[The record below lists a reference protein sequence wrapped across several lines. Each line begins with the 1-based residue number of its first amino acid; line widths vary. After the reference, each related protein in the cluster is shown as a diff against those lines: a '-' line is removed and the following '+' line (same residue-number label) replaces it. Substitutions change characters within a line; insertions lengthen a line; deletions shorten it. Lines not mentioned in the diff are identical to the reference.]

1 MINLRNKKIDFVNSA
16 TINDAK
22 NYRLI
27 SLKKEGK
34 CEQEVIE
41 KGKNIF
47 NIGATPIKTRYA
59 TATSIE
65 NGIRVATQESNNGSL
80 GNQYVVYSLLDLSNN
95 KYLGK
100 TIRMKCNFIASG
112 ENQAKYCLTRSN
124 GVGTTD
130 VATALYVDNNK
141 TISYT
146 VGEITD
152 DRTNLVVFF
161 YGNDNSQ
168 TSVVGD
174 HVDYTNIIITID
186 NEDMTYEPYRIP
198 SPSPDN
204 PSEIKCIKGTNLLK
218 GLSTSTTDTDYWY
231 SVSTPY
237 FTPLEDGWGKF
248 EYDNT
253 SGTSTA
259 FVNAKVKLN
268 AVELKENTNYTLIM
282 EIRNSNI
289 SKNAGAF
296 LQMVSA
302 NATIAFQNAA
312 SLGYSNINSG
322 GIYKSVIKTKE
333 SFTGISTAIDT
344 YLRLAKGTKGTVE
357 ARISLFEGDVPISDY
372 VPYGCIQIKN
382 VGKNLVNPTLQSYTN
397 NGVTFTNNGDGT
409 YTLNGTST
417 AGMDNQIRKVTD
429 RINVYKDKFYKL
441 SVKEFGGTKSG
452 NASANV
458 RLVIGNTNTW
468 AWLVSRDNA
477 RQPSD
482 DGYIDIVN
490 YYIAKNVIFNDYRI
504 GIQLE
509 IVDNASSSSTEW
521 EQYKSNSVNINL
533 QGNELCSLPNNVKDE
548 LIIENGR
555 AKIIKNARHISLAVK
570 DMNNGDEFSGWR
582 NVPFLHDDY
591 PNQNSFLDNVTI
603 SFLCN
608 IGIASEHRISINTT
622 GSLSTLFLPKST
634 NNKLTQLQWKEQ
646 YPNLV
651 LDLCYKTPKSY
662 EIDLGAV
669 ILPETFEGI
678 NNINISSNLDSNTS
692 IVYVNE
698 IVEFKSSLIKVYDS
712 NEKTFASNGIKTLH
726 PLLAEVTKK
735 DNGDYYLELRDTLDN
750 LDYYQKGMIIRCTTP
765 WGIQGFR
772 CDNPIINNKRI
783 ECKAWHLSYDS
794 KNYIIKDAYA
804 VDKNCND
811 ALNHFNSSTD
821 KTSPFTCVSDIAKI
835 VSTRAVRKALFEVYE
850 WLITDEKYGGHWYR
864 DNWNLSIKSS
874 IGEDRGVVL
883 AQNKNITDMKISE
896 NWDDVCTKILPYTT
910 DGENAIL
917 LDDTYVEVGEELYDL
932 PYSKVIKFENQLKQE
947 DYETYDAF
955 LSATKTW
962 LEAQANSYL
971 QENKFPKI
979 NYSVSAKIDNIS
991 DVGDVIH
998 VKHPKCKVDITTNVI
1013 GITYDVNRDKYI
1025 KIEFGNF
1032 KKEIKNLAQEISETV
1047 KKDTENKIEEA
1058 KNLLQKE
1065 LEDSTSKINNTF
1077 GNSYVIYE
1085 GDKILVVDTLPKENA
1100 KYVIKIS
1107 NGGIGF
1113 SQNGI
1118 NGTFTSAWTIDG
1130 TLNMQNINVINLTA
1144 SLIKGGTLK
1153 LGGLNNSSGTFELYD
1168 ETGRLML
1175 LEDKTGLTVY
1185 ALNGDYV
1192 KLNADVGFAGYNK
1205 NDAKIYWADGEVFHM
1220 RNAEVENELKVAG
1233 MIKFVPINTSDSRG
1247 IGIVAIPG

>member
-34 CEQEVIE
+34 CEQEVIDHH
-41 KGKNIF
+41 KNLINF
-47 NIGATPIKTRYA
+47 SKLVYDNDVCILNFSNDILKITGIDNS
-59 TATSIE
+59 TSQLC
-65 NGIRVATQESNNGSL
+65 VLT
-80 GNQYVVYSLLDLSNN
+80 YDLLDVAKQNPGKSLYFSFENKSVQNIDTMFVDIIETFNGYTTNKRLS
-95 KYLGK
+95 
-100 TIRMKCNFIASG
+100 
-112 ENQAKYCLTRSN
+112 ENQ
-124 GVGTTD
+124 V
-130 VATALYVDNNK
+130 
-141 TISYT
+141 
-146 VGEITD
+146 
-152 DRTNLVVFF
+152 
-161 YGNDNSQ
+161 Q
-168 TSVVGD
+168 TSVTIPSNSNNITM
-174 HVDYTNIIITID
+174 YTFRIYINVETYLSSSSIATITKPMLHFGTESI
-186 NEDMTYEPYRIP
+186 EYEPYKELM
-198 SPSPDN
+198 PSPDN
-204 PSEIKCIKGTNLLK
+204 PSEIKSIKGTNLLK

-382 VGKNLVNPTLQSYTN
+382 NGKNLFDGIFELGIINGSTGKNGSSSNIDYIRNKNYIPVKELTNYKFSSPDYTGESVFVYEYKEDFSYN
-397 NGVTFTNNGDGT
+397 L
-409 YTLNGTST
+409 TLNK
-417 AGMDNQIRKVTD
+417 A
-429 RINVYKDKFYKL
+429 
-441 SVKEFGGTKSG
+441 
-452 NASANV
+452 
-458 RLVIGNTNTW
+458 
-468 AWLVSRDNA
+468 
-477 RQPSD
+477 
-482 DGYIDIVN
+482 
-490 YYIAKNVIFNDYRI
+490 
-504 GIQLE
+504 IQLSSYLTTNKDTKY
-509 IVDNASSSSTEW
+509 IRFRPSVASTDINIKFQLEEGTQATEY
-521 EQYKSNSVNINL
+521 EPYQEKILNIDL
-533 QGNELCSLPNNVKDE
+533 QGNELCSLPNNIKDE
-548 LIIENGR
+548 LVIENGR
-555 AKIIKNARHISLAVK
+555 AKIIKRVGKNILDGNDTGINAISSWAETALSGSYQASFCNWITK
-570 DMNNGDEFSGWR
+570 KTNNNYIAISDYFEKGLISDRINKTNIIYTFTDGIMR
-582 NVPFLHDDY
+582 IATNVATTKADFL
-591 PNQNSFLDNVTI
+591 TW
-603 SFLCN
+603 
-608 IGIASEHRISINTT
+608 
-622 GSLSTLFLPKST
+622 LSTHNTIVYYELA
-634 NNKLTQLQWKEQ
+634 
-646 YPNLV
+646 
-651 LDLCYKTPKSY
+651 TPT

-678 NNINISSNLDSNTS
+678 NNINVSSNLDSNTS

-712 NEKTFASNGIKTLH
+712 TETTFATNGIKTLH

-835 VSTRAVRKALFEVYE
+835 VSTRAVRKTLFEVYE

-883 AQNKNITDMKISE
+883 AQNKNITDMKITE

-955 LSATKTW
+955 LLATKTW

-979 NYSVSAKIDNIS
+979 NYSVSAKVDNIS

-1100 KYVIKIS
+1100 KYALKIS

-1205 NDAKIYWADGEVFHM
+1205 NDVKIYWADGEVFHM

-1233 MIKFVPINTSDSRG
+1233 MIKFVPVNTSDNRG

>member
-34 CEQEVIE
+34 CEQEVIDYH
-41 KGKNIF
+41 KNLIDFLKLVHDSAVCTLNFSNDTLKITGIDNSTSQLCVLTYDLLDVAKQNPGKSLYFSFKNTSVQ
-47 NIGATPIKTRYA
+47 NIGAMFVDI
-59 TATSIE
+59 IE
-65 NGIRVATQESNNGSL
+65 TFNGGTT
-80 GNQYVVYSLLDLSNN
+80 N
-95 KYLGK
+95 KKL
-100 TIRMKCNFIASG
+100 F
-112 ENQAKYCLTRSN
+112 ENQ
-124 GVGTTD
+124 V
-130 VATALYVDNNK
+130 
-141 TISYT
+141 
-146 VGEITD
+146 
-152 DRTNLVVFF
+152 
-161 YGNDNSQ
+161 Q
-168 TSVVGD
+168 TSVTIPSD
-174 HVDYTNIIITID
+174 SNNITMYTFRIYIYVETYLSSSSIATITKPMLHFGTESI
-186 NEDMTYEPYRIP
+186 EYEPYKELMP
-198 SPSPDN
+198 TPDN
-204 PSEIKCIKGTNLLK
+204 PSEIENVKGKNLWDNSNYETNTSSGVEIKNNGFKFVRGEQTGGKYIAKKINVVKGNTYTFSAISSSFGTNYFYICIYRTKVYGTLVK
-218 GLSTSTTDTDYWY
+218 STIANFLTYTATETEELYFTFIIGSAITEVEASNIQLEVGTVATDYL
-231 SVSTPY
+231 PY
-237 FTPLEDGWGKF
+237 DT
-248 EYDNT
+248 
-253 SGTSTA
+253 
-259 FVNAKVKLN
+259 VQVK
-268 AVELKENTNYTLIM
+268 
-282 EIRNSNI
+282 
-289 SKNAGAF
+289 
-296 LQMVSA
+296 
-302 NATIAFQNAA
+302 
-312 SLGYSNINSG
+312 
-322 GIYKSVIKTKE
+322 
-333 SFTGISTAIDT
+333 D
-344 YLRLAKGTKGTVE
+344 
-357 ARISLFEGDVPISDY
+357 
-372 VPYGCIQIKN
+372 
-382 VGKNLVNPTLQSYTN
+382 VGKNLVNP
-397 NGVTFTNNGDGT
+397 NGVSKIESDLTFTNNGNGIFT
-409 YTLNGTST
+409 VSGTST
-417 AGMDNQIRKVTD
+417 TNRSFRLSTQQIELNANQPYTQSVITIAGTKIGEV
-429 RINVYKDKFYKL
+429 VV
-441 SVKEFGGTKSG
+441 SVKNRSNKITYNYIAG
-452 NASANV
+452 NQTITPTEN
-458 RLVIGNTNTW
+458 LITNT
-468 AWLVSRDNA
+468 
-477 RQPSD
+477 
-482 DGYIDIVN
+482 YT
-490 YYIAKNVIFNDYRI
+490 YYIAAGKTVNWTFKV
-504 GIQLE
+504 QLE
-509 IVDNASSSSTEW
+509 KGSTSTDYETYQ
-521 EQYKSNSVNINL
+521 ENTLNINL
-533 QGNELCSLPNNVKDE
+533 QGNELCSLPNNIKDE
-548 LIIENGR
+548 LVIENGR
-555 AKIIKNARHISLAVK
+555 AKIIKKIGKINLNGSERWGQNVNQTKDNTSYYYTYALDNLAKKSSQLGTLRSNFFINQETYNVDREGISMSAAA
-570 DMNNGDEFSGWR
+570 
-582 NVPFLHDDY
+582 PFLR
-591 PNQNSFLDNVTI
+591 L
-603 SFLCN
+603 
-608 IGIASEHRISINTT
+608 RINTSVVST
-622 GSLSTLFLPKST
+622 PEKLLTWLSTHNTTVYYELA
-634 NNKLTQLQWKEQ
+634 
-646 YPNLV
+646 
-651 LDLCYKTPKSY
+651 TPT

-678 NNINISSNLDSNTS
+678 NNITVSSNLDSNTS

-811 ALNHFNSSTD
+811 ALNHFNSLTD

-835 VSTRAVRKALFEVYE
+835 VSTRAVRKTLFDVYE

-955 LSATKTW
+955 LSATKIW

-1205 NDAKIYWADGEVFHM
+1205 NDIKIYWADGEVFHM

-1233 MIKFVPINTSDSRG
+1233 MIKFVPVNTSDNRG

>member
-1 MINLRNKKIDFVNSA
+1 MITVRSKKVDFVNST

-34 CEQEVIE
+34 SYQEVVEPSPNLYNYKDTNEVSEGITVDDNGWITISYDNTNGTE
-41 KGKNIF
+41 KVVLKYLTNNLKLQESKAYTVIAEVKNVSNSGTGIYF
-47 NIGATPIKTRYA
+47 YPNNGGQWSWFEGQF
-59 TATSIE
+59 ATSRIFAF
-65 NGIRVATQESNNGSL
+65 N
-80 GNQYVVYSLLDLSNN
+80 DLSNN
-95 KYLGK
+95 SIKIFQRG
-100 TIRMKCNFIASG
+100 
-112 ENQAKYCLTRSN
+112 TRTSFDN
-124 GVGTTD
+124 VTGGIGTAVEFGVGT
-130 VATALYVDNNK
+130 
-141 TISYT
+141 S
-146 VGEITD
+146 GSITF
-152 DRTNLVVFF
+152 RL
-161 YGNDNSQ
+161 
-168 TSVVGD
+168 SVLED
-174 HVDYTNIIITID
+174 LSIT
-186 NEDMTYEPYRIP
+186 EDAFVYFPYIQYIEQKP
-198 SPSPDN
+198 TPDN
-204 PSEIKCIKGTNLLK
+204 PSEIKSIKGTNLLK
-218 GLSTSTTDTDYWY
+218 GLSSSNTDTTYWNNLNKN
-231 SVSTPY
+231 Y
-237 FTPLEDGWGKF
+237 FTPLSNGWGRW
-248 EYDNT
+248 EVDNT
-253 SGTSTA
+253 SGTSTIFA
-259 FVNAKVKLN
+259 NAMVNLSAIDLKPSTTYTFVV
-268 AVELKENTNYTLIM
+268 
-282 EIRNSNI
+282 EIRNSTI
-289 SKNAGAF
+289 SESSGAY
-296 LQMVSA
+296 LQVITA
-302 NATIAFQNAA
+302 NATGAFKTGR
-312 SLGYSNINSG
+312 LIGYQDINEN
-322 GIYKSVIKTKE
+322 KTIVFNSTTKD
-333 SFTGISTAIDT
+333 SFNGVTRGVDT
-344 YLRLAKGTKGTVE
+344 YLRLGTGTKGTVE
-357 ARISLFEGDVPISDY
+357 ARISLFEYGNNTSNTY
-372 VPYGCIQIKN
+372 VPCNSIQSKI
-382 VGKNLVNPTLQSYTN
+382 VGKNLFDKNSSETQIGY
-397 NGVTFTNNGDGT
+397 FTNDGT
-409 YTLNGTST
+409 LKGGGSSTVAITYTKIVPNNDMTIGGIKLEWLCFYDKNKNFIERIAGERGSTSNT
-417 AGMDNQIRKVTD
+417 FNKNANYIRFQASTSVFD
-429 RINVYKDKFYKL
+429 LDK
-441 SVKEFGGTKSG
+441 
-452 NASANV
+452 
-458 RLVIGNTNTW
+458 
-468 AWLVSRDNA
+468 
-477 RQPSD
+477 
-482 DGYIDIVN
+482 
-490 YYIAKNVIFNDYRI
+490 
-504 GIQLE
+504 IQLE
-509 IVDNASSSSTEW
+509 LGTQATEY
-521 EQYKSNSVNINL
+521 EPYQEKVLNIDL
-533 QGNELCSLPNNVKDE
+533 QGNELCSLPNNIKDE
-548 LIIENGR
+548 LVIENGR
-555 AKIIKNARHISLAVK
+555 AKIIKRVGKVILNGSERWGQNANQKLDNTSYYYTYALDDLAKKNSQIGNLRSNYFINQETYNIDNEGISLSAAI
-570 DMNNGDEFSGWR
+570 
-582 NVPFLHDDY
+582 PFLR
-591 PNQNSFLDNVTI
+591 L
-603 SFLCN
+603 
-608 IGIASEHRISINTT
+608 RINT
-622 GSLSTLFLPKST
+622 STVST
-634 NNKLTQLQWKEQ
+634 PEELLTWLAAHNTIVYYE
-646 YPNLV
+646 LA
-651 LDLCYKTPKSY
+651 TST

-678 NNINISSNLDSNTS
+678 NNINVSSNLDSNTS

-712 NEKTFASNGIKTLH
+712 VEKTFATNGIKTLH

-750 LDYYQKGMIIRCTTP
+750 LDYYQKGMIIRCITP
-765 WGIQGFR
+765 WGVQGFR

-835 VSTRAVRKALFEVYE
+835 VSTRAVRKTLFEVYE

-896 NWDDVCTKILPYTT
+896 NWDNVCTKILPYTT

-955 LSATKTW
+955 LTATKTW

-1013 GITYDVNRDKYI
+1013 GITYDVNQDKYI

-1205 NDAKIYWADGEVFHM
+1205 NDVKIYWADGEVFHM

-1233 MIKFVPINTSDSRG
+1233 MIKFVPVNTSDNRG

>member
-1 MINLRNKKIDFVNSA
+1 MINLRNKKIDFVNST

-34 CEQEVIE
+34 CEQEVIDYH
-41 KGKNIF
+41 KNLIDFSKLVHDSTVCTLNFSNDTLKITGIDNSTSQLCVLTYDLLDVAKQNPGKSLYFSFENTSVQNIDTMFVDIIETF
-47 NIGATPIKTRYA
+47 NGGAT
-59 TATSIE
+59 
-65 NGIRVATQESNNGSL
+65 
-80 GNQYVVYSLLDLSNN
+80 N
-95 KYLGK
+95 KRL
-100 TIRMKCNFIASG
+100 F
-112 ENQAKYCLTRSN
+112 ENQ
-124 GVGTTD
+124 V
-130 VATALYVDNNK
+130 
-141 TISYT
+141 
-146 VGEITD
+146 
-152 DRTNLVVFF
+152 
-161 YGNDNSQ
+161 Q
-168 TSVVGD
+168 TSVTIPSNSNNITM
-174 HVDYTNIIITID
+174 YTFRIYINVETDLSSSSIATITKPMLHFGTESI
-186 NEDMTYEPYRIP
+186 EYEPYKELM
-198 SPSPDN
+198 PSPDN
-204 PSEIKCIKGTNLLK
+204 PSEIKCVEGINLLK
-218 GLSTSTTDTDYWY
+218 GLSTSNTDTTYWNNLNKN
-231 SVSTPY
+231 Y
-237 FTPLEDGWGKF
+237 FTTLADGWGRWVV
-248 EYDNT
+248 DNT
-253 SGTSTA
+253 SGTSTIFA
-259 FVNAKVKLN
+259 NAMVNLSAIDLKPSTTYTFVV
-268 AVELKENTNYTLIM
+268 
-282 EIRNSNI
+282 EIRNSTI
-289 SKNAGAF
+289 SASAGAY
-296 LQMVSA
+296 LQVITA
-302 NATIAFQNAA
+302 NATGAFKTGR
-312 SLGYSNINSG
+312 LIGYQDINENKK
-322 GIYKSVIKTKE
+322 IVFNSVTKD
-333 SFTGISTAIDT
+333 SFDGVTRGVDT
-344 YLRLAKGTKGTVE
+344 YLRLSAGTKGTVE
-357 ARISLFEGDVPISDY
+357 ARISVFEYGNNASSTY
-372 VPYGCIQIKN
+372 VPYNSIQTKI
-382 VGKNLVNPTLQSYTN
+382 VGKNLFNKNSKETQTGY
-397 NGVTFTNNGDGT
+397 FTNDGT
-409 YTLNGTST
+409 LKGGGSSTVAITYTKIVPNNDMTISGIKLEWLCFYDKNKNFIERIAGERGSTSNT
-417 AGMDNQIRKVTD
+417 FNKNANYIRFQASTSVFD
-429 RINVYKDKFYKL
+429 LDK
-441 SVKEFGGTKSG
+441 
-452 NASANV
+452 
-458 RLVIGNTNTW
+458 
-468 AWLVSRDNA
+468 
-477 RQPSD
+477 
-482 DGYIDIVN
+482 
-490 YYIAKNVIFNDYRI
+490 
-504 GIQLE
+504 IQLE
-509 IVDNASSSSTEW
+509 LGTQATTYEPYQEKVI
-521 EQYKSNSVNINL
+521 NIDL
-533 QGNELCSLPNNVKDE
+533 QDNELCSLPNNVKDE
-548 LIIENGR
+548 LFFKNGR
-555 AKIIKNARHISLAVK
+555 AKIIKRIGKKILNGTERWGQNVNQTK
-570 DMNNGDEFSGWR
+570 DNTS
-582 NVPFLHDDY
+582 Y
-591 PNQNSFLDNVTI
+591 YYTYALDNLAKKTSQFGTLRSNFFINQETYNTDKEGI
-603 SFLCN
+603 SMSAAIPYL
-608 IGIASEHRISINTT
+608 RLRINTST
-622 GSLSTLFLPKST
+622 VSTPEELLTWLSTHNTIVYYEL
-634 NNKLTQLQWKEQ
+634 E
-646 YPNLV
+646 
-651 LDLCYKTPKSY
+651 TPT

-678 NNINISSNLDSNTS
+678 NNISVFTNLDSNTS

-712 NEKTFASNGIKTLH
+712 TETTFATNGIKTLH

-765 WGIQGFR
+765 WGVQGFR

-835 VSTRAVRKALFEVYE
+835 VSTRAIRKTLFEVYE

-864 DNWNLSIKSS
+864 NNWNLSIKSS

-917 LDDTYVEVGEELYDL
+917 LDDTYIEVGEELYDL

-955 LSATKTW
+955 LTATKTW

-1085 GDKILVVDTLPKENA
+1085 GDKILVVDTLPKESA

-1205 NDAKIYWADGEVFHM
+1205 NDVKIYWADGEVFHM

-1233 MIKFVPINTSDSRG
+1233 MIKFVPVNTSDNRG

>member
-27 SLKKEGK
+27 SFKKEGK
-34 CEQEVIE
+34 CEQEVIDYH
-41 KGKNIF
+41 KNLIDFSKLVHDSTVCTLNFSNDTLKITGIDNSTSQLCVLTYDLLDVAKQNPGKSLYFSFENTSVQNIDTMFVDIIETF
-47 NIGATPIKTRYA
+47 NGGAT
-59 TATSIE
+59 
-65 NGIRVATQESNNGSL
+65 
-80 GNQYVVYSLLDLSNN
+80 N
-95 KYLGK
+95 KRL
-100 TIRMKCNFIASG
+100 F
-112 ENQAKYCLTRSN
+112 ENQ
-124 GVGTTD
+124 V
-130 VATALYVDNNK
+130 
-141 TISYT
+141 
-146 VGEITD
+146 
-152 DRTNLVVFF
+152 
-161 YGNDNSQ
+161 Q
-168 TSVVGD
+168 TSVTIPSNSNNITM
-174 HVDYTNIIITID
+174 YTFRIYINVETDLSSSSIATITKPMLHFGTESI
-186 NEDMTYEPYRIP
+186 EYEPYKELM
-198 SPSPDN
+198 PSPDN
-204 PSEIKCIKGTNLLK
+204 PSEIKSIKGTNLLK

-289 SKNAGAF
+289 SENAGAF

-312 SLGYSNINSG
+312 SLGYYNINSG

-357 ARISLFEGDVPISDY
+357 ARISLFEGDVPIPDY

-382 VGKNLVNPTLQSYTN
+382 VGKNLVNP
-397 NGVTFTNNGDGT
+397 NGVSKIESDLTFTNNGNGIFT
-409 YTLNGTST
+409 VSGTST
-417 AGMDNQIRKVTD
+417 TNRSFRLSTQQIELNANQPYTQSVITIAGTKIGEV
-429 RINVYKDKFYKL
+429 VV
-441 SVKEFGGTKSG
+441 SVKNRSNKITYNYIAG
-452 NASANV
+452 NQTITSTEN
-458 RLVIGNTNTW
+458 LITNT
-468 AWLVSRDNA
+468 
-477 RQPSD
+477 
-482 DGYIDIVN
+482 YT
-490 YYIAKNVIFNDYRI
+490 YYIAAGKTVNWTFKV
-504 GIQLE
+504 QLE
-509 IVDNASSSSTEW
+509 KGSTSTDYETYQ
-521 EQYKSNSVNINL
+521 ENILNLDL
-533 QGNELCSLPNNVKDE
+533 QGNELCSLPDGTKDE

-555 AKIIKNARHISLAVK
+555 AKIIKRIGKVVF
-570 DMNNGDEFSGWR
+570 NGSENWQLYEKAGPQPRRFGLRDT
-582 NVPFLHDDY
+582 NVP
-591 PNQNSFLDNVTI
+591 DNLSMI
-603 SFLCN
+603 SNYFACKLRPEGYQ
-608 IGIASEHRISINTT
+608 IDL
-622 GSLSTLFLPKST
+622 SLW
-634 NNKLTQLQWKEQ
+634 TQL
-646 YPNLV
+646 YYYAITDIN
-651 LDLCYKTPKSY
+651 SY
-662 EIDLGAV
+662 WIDATELKNWLSAHNTIVYFKLEIPIEIDFGAV

-678 NNINISSNLDSNTS
+678 NNINVSSNLDSNTS

-712 NEKTFASNGIKTLH
+712 TETTFATNGIKTLH

-765 WGIQGFR
+765 WGVQGFR

-835 VSTRAVRKALFEVYE
+835 VSTRAVRKTLFEVYE

-896 NWDDVCTKILPYTT
+896 NWDNVCTKILPYTT

-955 LSATKTW
+955 LTATKTW

-1013 GITYDVNRDKYI
+1013 GITYDVNQDKYI

-1205 NDAKIYWADGEVFHM
+1205 NDVKIYWADGEVFHM

-1233 MIKFVPINTSDSRG
+1233 MIKFVPVNTSDNRG

>member
-1 MINLRNKKIDFVNSA
+1 MINLRNKKVDFVNST

-27 SLKKEGK
+27 SFKKEGK

-41 KGKNIF
+41 EGKNIF
-47 NIGATPIKTRYA
+47 NIGATPINTRYA
-59 TATSIE
+59 TTTSIE
-65 NGIRVATQESNNGSL
+65 NGIRVTTQEAESGSL
-80 GNQYVVYSLLDLSNN
+80 SNKYVVYSLLDLSNN

-112 ENQAKYCLTRSN
+112 ENQAKYSLVRSN
-124 GVGTTD
+124 GVGTTS
-130 VATALYVDNNK
+130 VANATYDENNK

-168 TSVVGD
+168 TSVAGD
-174 HVDYTNIIITID
+174 YVDYTNIIITID
-186 NEDMTYEPYRIP
+186 NEDMTYEPYKIP

-204 PSEIKCIKGTNLLK
+204 PSEIKSIKGANLLK
-218 GLSTSTTDTDYWY
+218 GLSTPSTDTDYWY
-231 SVSTPY
+231 QLSST
-237 FTPLEDGWGKF
+237 FTSLEDGWGRF

-253 SGTSTA
+253 NGTSTV
-259 FVNAKVKLN
+259 FLN
-268 AVELKENTNYTLIM
+268 AIPKMSAVKLKENTEYVVFV
-282 EIRNSNI
+282 EIRNSLI
-289 SKNAGAF
+289 SENSGALLQVSTSNAPSAF
-296 LQMVSA
+296 NTYRAITYQS
-302 NATIAFQNAA
+302 
-312 SLGYSNINSG
+312 INSG
-322 GIYKSVIKTKE
+322 VFYRSTLTTKSLFDNTILR
-333 SFTGISTAIDT
+333 GLDTA
-344 YLRLAKGTKGTVE
+344 LRLPAGTKGTVE
-357 ARISLFEGDVPISDY
+357 ARISLFESSNAPETSNYIY
-372 VPYGCIQIKN
+372 IPFNNIQ
-382 VGKNLVNPTLQSYTN
+382 
-397 NGVTFTNNGDGT
+397 VTVKQDSSKKV
-409 YTLNGTST
+409 LN
-417 AGMDNQIRKVTD
+417 
-429 RINVYKDKFYKL
+429 
-441 SVKEFGGTKSG
+441 
-452 NASANV
+452 
-458 RLVIGNTNTW
+458 
-468 AWLVSRDNA
+468 
-477 RQPSD
+477 
-482 DGYIDIVN
+482 IDL
-490 YYIAKNVIFNDYRI
+490 K
-504 GIQLE
+504 
-509 IVDNASSSSTEW
+509 
-521 EQYKSNSVNINL
+521 
-533 QGNELCSLPNNVKDE
+533 GNELCSLPDGTKDE

-555 AKIIKNARHISLAVK
+555 AKLIKKIKKIIL
-570 DMNNGDEFSGWR
+570 NGDGIYASYNNYHGEGKC
-582 NVPFLHDDY
+582 Y
-591 PNQNSFLDNVTI
+591 CYQNNDFALIPVTSQNYKHSICSHFKNRYVVWGYSSSKIGTYSDHATVHRKYFI
-603 SFLCN
+603 SD
-608 IGIASEHRISINTT
+608 
-622 GSLSTLFLPKST
+622 
-634 NNKLTQLQWKEQ
+634 KLTVAEFKEWLQDNPVTLQ
-646 YPNLV
+646 YLSE
-651 LDLCYKTPKSY
+651 TPT

-678 NNINISSNLDSNTS
+678 NNINVSSNLDSNTS

-698 IVEFKSSLIKVYDS
+698 IVEFKSSLVKVYDS
-712 NEKTFASNGIKTLH
+712 SEKTFTSNGIKTLH

-765 WGIQGFR
+765 WGVQGFR

-811 ALNHFNSSTD
+811 ALDHLNSSTD

-835 VSTRAVRKALFEVYE
+835 VSTRAVRKTLFEVYE

-1047 KKDTENKIEEA
+1047 KKDTENKIEET

-1205 NDAKIYWADGEVFHM
+1205 NDVKIYWADGEVFHM

-1233 MIKFVPINTSDSRG
+1233 MIKFVPVNTSDNRG

>member
-1 MINLRNKKIDFVNSA
+1 MINLRNKKIDFVNSE

-34 CEQEVIE
+34 CVQEVIDYH
-41 KGKNIF
+41 KNLIDFLKLVHDSAVCTLNFSNDTLKITGIDNSTSQLCVLTYDLLDVAKQNPGKSLYFSFENTSVQ
-47 NIGATPIKTRYA
+47 NIGTMFVDI
-59 TATSIE
+59 IE
-65 NGIRVATQESNNGSL
+65 TFNGGTT
-80 GNQYVVYSLLDLSNN
+80 N
-95 KYLGK
+95 KKL
-100 TIRMKCNFIASG
+100 F
-112 ENQAKYCLTRSN
+112 ENQ
-124 GVGTTD
+124 V
-130 VATALYVDNNK
+130 
-141 TISYT
+141 
-146 VGEITD
+146 
-152 DRTNLVVFF
+152 
-161 YGNDNSQ
+161 Q
-168 TSVVGD
+168 TSVTIPSD
-174 HVDYTNIIITID
+174 SNNITMYTFRIYIYVETYLSSSSIATITKPMLHFGTESI
-186 NEDMTYEPYRIP
+186 EYEPYKELM
-198 SPSPDN
+198 PSPDN
-204 PSEIKCIKGTNLLK
+204 PSEIECIKGTNLLK

-289 SKNAGAF
+289 SENAGAF

-312 SLGYSNINSG
+312 SLGYYNINSG

-357 ARISLFEGDVPISDY
+357 ARISLFEGDVPIPDY

-382 VGKNLVNPTLQSYTN
+382 VGKNLVNP
-397 NGVTFTNNGDGT
+397 NGVSKIESDLTFTNNGNGIFT
-409 YTLNGTST
+409 VSGTST
-417 AGMDNQIRKVTD
+417 TNRSFRLSTQQIELNANQPYTQSVITIAGTKIGEV
-429 RINVYKDKFYKL
+429 VV
-441 SVKEFGGTKSG
+441 SVKNRSNKITYNYIAG
-452 NASANV
+452 NQTITSTEN
-458 RLVIGNTNTW
+458 LITNT
-468 AWLVSRDNA
+468 
-477 RQPSD
+477 
-482 DGYIDIVN
+482 YT
-490 YYIAKNVIFNDYRI
+490 YYIAAGKTVNWTFKV
-504 GIQLE
+504 QLE
-509 IVDNASSSSTEW
+509 KGSTSTDYETYQ
-521 EQYKSNSVNINL
+521 ENILNINL
-533 QGNELCSLPNNVKDE
+533 QDNELCSLPNNIKDE
-548 LIIENGR
+548 LVVENGR
-555 AKIIKNARHISLAVK
+555 AKIIKKVGKVVLDGSVGGYNAIENWLYIPVSNFPNIDTSTIQYNTFMTNYFKRTQLYKNNDNGIY
-570 DMNNGDEFSGWR
+570 NNGITHLLIR
-582 NVPFLHDDY
+582 NNAL
-591 PNQNSFLDNVTI
+591 T
-603 SFLCN
+603 
-608 IGIASEHRISINTT
+608 SINEYKTW
-622 GSLSTLFLPKST
+622 LSTHNTIVYF
-634 NNKLTQLQWKEQ
+634 KLE
-646 YPNLV
+646 
-651 LDLCYKTPKSY
+651 TPT

-669 ILPETFEGI
+669 ILPETFEGV
-678 NNINISSNLDSNTS
+678 NNINVSSNLDSNTS

-765 WGIQGFR
+765 WGVQGFR

-835 VSTRAVRKALFEVYE
+835 VSTRAIRKTLFEVYE

-864 DNWNLSIKSS
+864 NNWNLSIKSS

-917 LDDTYVEVGEELYDL
+917 LDDTYIEVGEELYDL

-955 LSATKTW
+955 LTATKTW

-1205 NDAKIYWADGEVFHM
+1205 NDVKIYWADGEVFHM

-1233 MIKFVPINTSDSRG
+1233 MIKFVPVNTSDNRG

>member
-1 MINLRNKKIDFVNSA
+1 MITVRSKKVDFVNST

-34 CEQEVIE
+34 SYQEVVEPSPNLYNYKDTNEVSEGITVDDNGWITISYDNTNGTE
-41 KGKNIF
+41 KVVLKYLTNNLKLQESKAYTVIAEVKNVSNSGTGIYF
-47 NIGATPIKTRYA
+47 YPNNGGQWSWFEGQF
-59 TATSIE
+59 ATSRIFAF
-65 NGIRVATQESNNGSL
+65 N
-80 GNQYVVYSLLDLSNN
+80 DLSNN
-95 KYLGK
+95 SIKIFQRG
-100 TIRMKCNFIASG
+100 
-112 ENQAKYCLTRSN
+112 TRTSFDN
-124 GVGTTD
+124 VTGGIGTAVEFGVGT
-130 VATALYVDNNK
+130 
-141 TISYT
+141 S
-146 VGEITD
+146 GSITF
-152 DRTNLVVFF
+152 RL
-161 YGNDNSQ
+161 
-168 TSVVGD
+168 SVLED
-174 HVDYTNIIITID
+174 LSIT
-186 NEDMTYEPYRIP
+186 EDAFVYFPYIQYIEQKP
-198 SPSPDN
+198 TPDN
-204 PSEIKCIKGTNLLK
+204 PSEIKSIKGTNLLK
-218 GLSTSTTDTDYWY
+218 GLSTSNTDTTYWNNLNKN
-231 SVSTPY
+231 Y
-237 FTPLEDGWGKF
+237 FTPLADGWGRWVV
-248 EYDNT
+248 DNT
-253 SGTSTA
+253 SGTSTIFA
-259 FVNAKVKLN
+259 NAMVNLSAIDLKPSTTYTFVV
-268 AVELKENTNYTLIM
+268 
-282 EIRNSNI
+282 EIRNSTI
-289 SKNAGAF
+289 SESSGAYLQVITNNATGAF
-296 LQMVSA
+296 KTGRLIGYLDI
-302 NATIAFQNAA
+302 NENKTIVF
-312 SLGYSNINSG
+312 NS
-322 GIYKSVIKTKE
+322 ITKD
-333 SFTGISTAIDT
+333 SFNGVTRGVDT
-344 YLRLAKGTKGTVE
+344 YLRLSAGTKGTVE
-357 ARISLFEGDVPISDY
+357 ARISLFEYGNNTSSTY
-372 VPYGCIQIKN
+372 VPYNSIQSKI
-382 VGKNLVNPTLQSYTN
+382 VGKNLFNKNSSETQIGY
-397 NGVTFTNNGDGT
+397 FTSDGT
-409 YTLNGTST
+409 
-417 AGMDNQIRKVTD
+417 
-429 RINVYKDKFYKL
+429 F
-441 SVKEFGGTKSG
+441 KSG
-452 NASANV
+452 GGSTVTTTYTKIVPNNNMTISGIKLEWLCFYDKNKNFIERIAGASGSTSNTFNKNAN
-458 RLVIGNTNTW
+458 
-468 AWLVSRDNA
+468 
-477 RQPSD
+477 
-482 DGYIDIVN
+482 YIRFQ
-490 YYIAKNVIFNDYRI
+490 ASTSIFDLEK
-504 GIQLE
+504 IQLE
-509 IVDNASSSSTEW
+509 LGTQATEY
-521 EQYKSNSVNINL
+521 ETYQENILNIDL
-533 QGNELCSLPNNVKDE
+533 QGNELCSLPNNIKDE
-548 LIIENGR
+548 LVVENGR
-555 AKIIKNARHISLAVK
+555 AKIIKNVGKVVLNGSEVWKRDTTNQFYSLIIKSLVKASSVLIS
-570 DMNNGDEFSGWR
+570 NYFEYSGGWR
-582 NVPFLHDDY
+582 ETDGIFIGETGAMGLINTKV
-591 PNQNSFLDNVTI
+591 DNVSDLITW
-603 SFLCN
+603 
-608 IGIASEHRISINTT
+608 
-622 GSLSTLFLPKST
+622 LSTHNTIVYYELATST
-634 NNKLTQLQWKEQ
+634 
-646 YPNLV
+646 
-651 LDLCYKTPKSY
+651 

-678 NNINISSNLDSNTS
+678 NNINVSSNLDSNTS

-712 NEKTFASNGIKTLH
+712 VEKTFATNGIKTLH

-750 LDYYQKGMIIRCTTP
+750 LDYYQKGMIIRCITP
-765 WGIQGFR
+765 WGVQGFR
-772 CDNPIINNKRI
+772 CDNPIINNKRS

-835 VSTRAVRKALFEVYE
+835 VSTRAVRKTLFEVYE

-883 AQNKNITDMKISE
+883 AQNKNITDLKISE

-955 LSATKTW
+955 LLATKTW

-1107 NGGIGF
+1107 SGGIGF

-1205 NDAKIYWADGEVFHM
+1205 NDIKIYWADGEVFHM

-1233 MIKFVPINTSDSRG
+1233 MIKFVPVNTSDNRG